1 MTIQR
6 NSMEDKK
13 PNYTLEK
20 IMAFA
25 DNDAESLR
33 LILNS
38 LVQSSQQNLKLFS
51 QHLQQYDE
59 HALTELAHKMLPLF
73 KQLEA
78 LEVVTLLSQLE
89 EGQLTRPERESLSR
103 SAIVQI
109 EALLSILVAEH
120 SLED

>member
-1 MTIQR
+1 MT
-6 NSMEDKK
+6 SSKK
-13 PNYTLEK
+13 SQEEPKPSYTLEK
-20 IMAFA
+20 IKAFA
-25 DNDAESLR
+25 DNDAESLH

-38 LVQSSQQNLKLFS
+38 LVQSSQQNLKFFG
-51 QHLQQYDE
+51 QYLQQYDE

-78 LEVVTLLSQLE
+78 HEVVTLLSQLE

-103 SAIVQI
+103 NAIVQI
-109 EALLSILVAEH
+109 EALLSMLISEQ